1 MTARLITPSSRRA
14 IAVAFALSMLS
25 PLAGFAQTPAARPAP
40 PPIPDH
46 PVDPTVYVNPRSAP
60 DDPRTGLKGGVY
72 DAESANLGLQLVTMV
87 KKPGAFGVDMDSV
100 KAFEAAP
107 VPPPPTP
114 GSAPAGRGGAGG
126 PRLNTGQ
133 TNSDLGFSGK
143 YLFQGN
149 YYGINIY
156 DISDPAKI
164 SLKTSIVC
172 PGGQGDVS
180 VYKNLV
186 FMSVETS
193 GKIDCSV

>member
-1 MTARLITPSSRRA
+1 MNSMHLLSSRRA
-14 IAVAFALSMLS
+14 VTIACALSFFGS
-25 PLAGFAQTPAARPAP
+25 IASFAQRAA
-40 PPIPDH
+40 PPIPAH
-46 PVDPTVYVNPRSAP
+46 PADPTVYVNPRSAP

-126 PRLNTGQ
+126 VRLNTGQ

-172 PGGQGDVS
+172 PRGQGDVS